1 MGVMKKIIVA
11 IAVVAFACAPEN
23 DPVTVT
29 EPGDLDVRA
38 TWQANVVGRPALPN
52 ARATTQ
58 LVDYGPYFNASL
70 SVTAANPSST
80 YAWRIWPGTCATP
93 VGTLQYGPVQAYPN
107 FTTNSSGAASV
118 TRTISGPL
126 NLSGTYHVRIMPS
139 NALTNIVAC
148 GDLQH

>member
-1 MGVMKKIIVA
+1 MKKIIAAVA
-11 IAVVAFACAPEN
+11 LLAIACAPEN

-52 ARATTQ
+52 ARATVQ
-58 LVDYGPYFNASL
+58 LEDYGAYFNTNLSL
-70 SVTAANPSST
+70 TAANASST
-80 YAWRIWPGTCATP
+80 YAWRIWPGTCAAP
-93 VGTLQYGPVQAYPN
+93 VGTVQYGPVQAYPN
-107 FTTNSSGAASV
+107 ITTNASGAASV

-126 NLSGTYHVRIMPS
+126 SLTGTYHVRVMPS

>member
-1 MGVMKKIIVA
+1 MGIMKKIIVA
-11 IAVVAFACAPEN
+11 IALVALACAPDN

-38 TWQANVVGRPALPN
+38 TWQANVVGRPPLPN
-52 ARATTQ
+52 ARATAE
-58 LVDYGPYFNASL
+58 LADYGPYFDANLSL
-70 SVTAANPSST
+70 TAANASST
-80 YAWRIWPGTCATP
+80 YAWRIWPGTCAAP
-93 VGTLQYGPVQAYPN
+93 VGTVQFGTVQAYPN
-107 FTTNSSGAASV
+107 ITTNASGAASV

-126 NLSGTYHVRIMPS
+126 NLSGTYHIRIMPS